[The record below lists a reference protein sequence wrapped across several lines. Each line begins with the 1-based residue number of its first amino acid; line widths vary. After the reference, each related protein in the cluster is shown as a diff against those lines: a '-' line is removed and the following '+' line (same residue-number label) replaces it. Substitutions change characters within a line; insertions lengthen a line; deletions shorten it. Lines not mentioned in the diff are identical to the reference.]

1 MTSDY
6 DGEIARRAYIIWED
20 EGRPSGRELDHWLRA
35 EAEVK
40 AERTQSTTQAPKS
53 PQRLEAVPTATAAT
67 AKPQRPAPRRA
78 RRT

>member
-6 DGEIARRAYIIWED
+6 DGEIARRAYNIWED

-40 AERTQSTTQAPKS
+40 AERTESPTQAPKS
-53 PQRLEAVPTATAAT
+53 PQRLEAVPTAAPV
-67 AKPQRPAPRRA
+67 KPQRPAPRRA